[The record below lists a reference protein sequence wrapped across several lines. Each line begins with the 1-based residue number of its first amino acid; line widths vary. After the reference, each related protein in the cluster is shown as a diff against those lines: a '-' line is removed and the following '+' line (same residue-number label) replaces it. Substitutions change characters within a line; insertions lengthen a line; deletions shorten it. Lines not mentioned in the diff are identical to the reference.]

1 MDTVG
6 MLYEGVDRTI
16 NEWASENSLT
26 LFTAWP
32 GGECRACYT
41 SSPQGECFQISIEP
55 PTAGNVGIDARSIET
70 LNDEELHERWSVA
83 VGSLRNALEI
93 WKHFVTKSHW
103 ATLC

>member
-1 MDTVG
+1 

-16 NEWASENSLT
+16 NEWAGENSLT

-93 WKHFVTKSHW
+93 WKHFVTKSYW